1 MIRPINEGTRKGKS
15 GKTFAQTGEIIY
27 FCRPE
32 RFHKQYGG
40 LSLVNIT
47 WLREES
53 PGNTEHHIS

>member
-1 MIRPINEGTRKGKS
+1 MIVVNLSNNLHALIIHI
-15 GKTFAQTGEIIY
+15 TFVPDIL
-27 FCRPE
+27 
-32 RFHKQYGG
+32 QYGG